1 MKHTVERS
9 TPAESPEPTPKAA
22 GVSSAPV
29 QAAPDVEDD
38 AAVWR
43 DPATAP
49 VSPPPPP
56 EPPVRES
63 APQQPTSEQ
72 QADQPPPRQ
81 ASQPIPRRP
90 RNAATISPRRAARRT
105 RVVVRKV
112 GPLSVLKFSLV
123 FYFCVMLIIYLALLI
138 IWVVLSAAGGI
149 DALARLLGQVFPP
162 NATTGEAPPLQIDG
176 QQVFTWLFVM
186 GVASALIW
194 SVINVFV
201 AFLYNLISDLVGGVE
216 VTLAEKPSR

>member
-162 NATTGEAPPLQIDG
+162 ERHHRRGATAPDRRSAGVHVAVRHGCGIRVDLVRHQRLRGVPLQPH
-176 QQVFTWLFVM
+176 Q
-186 GVASALIW
+186 
-194 SVINVFV
+194 
-201 AFLYNLISDLVGGVE
+201 
-216 VTLAEKPSR
+216 

>member
-1 MKHTVERS
+1 MKHTVERL
-9 TPAESPEPTPKAA
+9 TPAENPESTPKAS

-29 QAAPDVEDD
+29 QAAPNVEDD

-49 VSPPPPP
+49 VSPPPV
-56 EPPVRES
+56 EAPVRET
-63 APQQPTSEQ
+63 APRQPTSDQ

-81 ASQPIPRRP
+81 RTQPIPSRP
-90 RNAATISPRRAARRT
+90 RSTGTVSPRRAARRT

-112 GPLSVLKFSLV
+112 GPLSVLKFSLI

-186 GVASALIW
+186 GVAFALIW